1 MLFVLR
7 KERIMPDVHMSI
19 GKALISR
26 EETAPLFEVRAD
38 GASGGALIGELTVS
52 TGGVRWRVARTQ
64 SAHVLTWERFSALME
79 TQPRES

>member
-1 MLFVLR
+1 MPEV
-7 KERIMPDVHMSI
+7 IMSV

-38 GASGGALIGELTVS
+38 SASGGALIGELTVS

-64 SAHVLTWERFSALME
+64 SAHFLSWERFSALME
-79 TQPRES
+79 SQPRET